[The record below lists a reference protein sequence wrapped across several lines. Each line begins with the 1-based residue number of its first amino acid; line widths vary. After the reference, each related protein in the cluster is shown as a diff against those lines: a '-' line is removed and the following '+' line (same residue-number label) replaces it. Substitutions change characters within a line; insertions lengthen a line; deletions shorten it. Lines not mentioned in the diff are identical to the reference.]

1 MKNIYTVSK
10 INKYIKNLIEKD
22 IFLNDVFIEG
32 EISNFKAHGSGHYYF
47 SLKDAN
53 AAINAIMY
61 KGNTSMVDFMPENGM
76 KVTVYGYISAYEKT
90 GQYQVYVRMMEQSG
104 KGTFYISF
112 EQLKKKLEA
121 EGLFLAENKKRI
133 PENPKTVAV
142 ITSPTGAAVRD
153 IIKIAG
159 RRNKNTEIVVIPS
172 LVQGKDAPDE
182 IVKALKNANKWN
194 KADVIILARGGGSS
208 EDLWCFNSEKVAR
221 EIYKSKIPVV
231 SAIGHETDFTIADFT
246 ADLRAST
253 PSAAAEIVVSDF
265 NIIYDRFNELKY
277 SLGRKIYNIL
287 AKKKYDLKLSA
298 KESVFFRLD
307 NKIKRNKKYLLEL
320 LLRLTKSMEHKI
332 EKESIRYFGIISRL
346 EDISPVNILKRG
358 YSLTY
363 NENKNLITTVEN
375 ININD
380 ILITKISDGVIKSRV
395 IDKGE

>member
-61 KGNTSMVDFMPENGM
+61 KGNTSMVNFMPENGM

-112 EQLKKKLEA
+112 EQLKKKLED

>member
-1 MKNIYTVSK
+1 MKNVYTVSK

-53 AAINAIMY
+53 ASINAIMY
-61 KGNTSMVDFMPENGM
+61 KGNTSMIDFMPENGM

-112 EQLKKKLEA
+112 EKLKKKLED
-121 EGLFLAENKKRI
+121 EGLFLAENKKSI

-142 ITSPTGAAVRD
+142 ITSPTGAAIRD
-153 IIKIAG
+153 IIKISG

-182 IVKALKNANKWN
+182 IVKALKDVNKWN

-221 EIYKSKIPVV
+221 EIYKSKIPVI

-277 SLGRKIYNIL
+277 SLERKIYNIL
-287 AKKKYDLKLSA
+287 SKKKYDLKLLA

-307 NKIKRNKKYLLEL
+307 NRIKRNKKYLLEL
-320 LLRLTKSMEHKI
+320 LIRLTKSMEHKI
-332 EKESIRYFGIISRL
+332 EKESIRYCGIISRL

-363 NENKNLITTVEN
+363 DKNKNLITSVEN
-375 ININD
+375 INIDD
-380 ILITKISDGVIKSRV
+380 ILITKISTGVIKSRV